1 MIHILYAFAGAAV
14 GFVAAALM
22 AARARPLPNRD
33 TDRLNWLI
41 AQGPPPSSRRYRR
54 YHLGLTDGLWKK
66 SYQFGGD
73 DDQARVRAA
82 IDSEVEGKE
91 KS

>member
-41 AQGPPPSSRRYRR
+41 AQGPPPGSWR
-54 YHLGLTDGLWKK
+54 YHLGLTDDLWQE
-66 SYQFGGD
+66 SYQFCD
-73 DDQARVRAA
+73 DNDQATVRAA
-82 IDSEVEGKE
+82 IDVEMEGKE